1 MKIDAVVI
9 LLTLALVPKESIV
22 VQTLMAPQFGL
33 LRDMARIF
41 QKFIEQRQED
51 ELVHMCFWLA
61 ANISGEFDQAVVE
74 FVS

>member
-1 MKIDAVVI
+1 
-9 LLTLALVPKESIV
+9 
-22 VQTLMAPQFGL
+22 
-33 LRDMARIF
+33 MARIF